1 MKIIFPKGVEYD
13 IQITFSHFKNNLWLS
28 VQVQVD
34 EKWKREEVFLS
45 MKKVLKRSFEID
57 LSFEFWP
64 ESKLESDS
72 KKTESW
78 VKAKF
83 SDRAAKGNKKGHS
96 IIA

>member
-1 MKIIFPKGVEYD
+1 
-13 IQITFSHFKNNLWLS
+13 
-28 VQVQVD
+28 
-34 EKWKREEVFLS
+34 
-45 MKKVLKRSFEID
+45 MKKGGSFFSFNEKSLETKFWDRS